1 MLKKV
6 QKPPQPFS
14 YIFLFTFFK
23 MLIPIYIKA
32 YPDNIFQFEPAY
44 NKVILI
50 IITLFIE
57 SIIISLQKILGPE
70 FFINY
75 MLVKMI

>member
-1 MLKKV
+1 ML
-6 QKPPQPFS
+6 F
-14 YIFLFTFFK
+14 
-23 MLIPIYIKA
+23 PIDIKA
-32 YPDNIFQFEPAY
+32 YPDNIFQFKPVY
-44 NKVILI
+44 NKVIII

-75 MLVKMI
+75 